1 MLLLE
6 PWVLSPC
13 ALDPEESTI
22 TVLKSTVKLSGVLN
36 QRAKPVHPLILAWEQ
51 FLSCISSSL
60 CYRSIILGFTRHRRP
75 TESFADFYANNLLTW
90 RLLKWNKQK
99 PMLVNKL
106 NHGCCWFFR
115 VWVCFWVLNLSM
127 LISLYLSHE
136 TKLFVRQTWLQKILS
151 CATFLVWAEVKHP
164 HFFSFIHLI
173 QQLLCLSLSLI
184 IVLSLCAVCCV
195 PIHVRTHIR
204 RRTCE
209 VFNGQ
214 RCCQSS
220 TIFDLW
226 KRCKKKVTVGATA
239 SHHSWPV
246 CAW

>member
-36 QRAKPVHPLILAWEQ
+36 QRAKLVHPLILAWEQ

-90 RLLKWNKQK
+90 QLLKWNKQK

-127 LISLYLSHE
+127 LISLYMSHE
-136 TKLFVRQTWLQKILS
+136 TKLLFVKLDCRKFYLVLRSLFELKLNTPIS
-151 CATFLVWAEVKHP
+151 FL
-164 HFFSFIHLI
+164 SFIW
-173 QQLLCLSLSLI
+173 
-184 IVLSLCAVCCV
+184 
-195 PIHVRTHIR
+195 
-204 RRTCE
+204 
-209 VFNGQ
+209 
-214 RCCQSS
+214 SS
-220 TIFDLW
+220 N
-226 KRCKKKVTVGATA
+226 CYAYPSV
-239 SHHSWPV
+239 
-246 CAW
+246 